1 MQDYL
6 RTDPHGGFAEKIRT
20 MIQQMEAEGVLTK
33 SMENAAQ
40 TEKE

>member
-6 RTDPHGGFAEKIRT
+6 RIDPKGRFAEKIRAT
-20 MIQQMEAEGVLTK
+20 IRQMEAQGVLTK
-33 SMENAAQ
+33 SMENAAE

>member
-6 RTDPHGGFAEKIRT
+6 RIDPHGQFAEKIRAT
-20 MIQQMEAEGVLTK
+20 IQKMEAQGVLTK
-33 SMENAAQ
+33 SMENAAH